1 MKSTTNNAICTEYQT
16 LVREMM
22 LESEHQRTEFD
33 LAWVRQK
40 EWEVVPVER
49 AQHFIPD
56 EIKTIVSALAG
67 RGYSKCIAVT
77 TEELGPLPACYELS
91 ISEEDFYEF
100 NRELGLFRCLLTDQD
115 RSWAISCTESYNLF
129 AGPGSLIEAMLGKSV
144 NDGWRAYWE
153 FVAQPSVDPYGML
166 HQSATRYAA
175 ALGHPVET
183 YADHVEPPKPQ

>member
-1 MKSTTNNAICTEYQT
+1 MKPTNNNAQCTEYQT

-22 LESEHQRTEFD
+22 LESEPQRTEFD
-33 LAWVRQK
+33 LAWIRQK

-49 AQHFIPD
+49 SQHFIPE
-56 EIKTIVSALAG
+56 EIKAIVSALAG

-100 NRELGLFRCLLTDQD
+100 NGELGLFRCLLTGQD

-129 AGPGSLIEAMLGKSV
+129 AGPGSLLEAMLGKSV
-144 NDGWRAYWE
+144 DDGWRAYWE
-153 FVAQPSVDPYGML
+153 FIAQPSVDPYGML
-166 HQSATRYAA
+166 HQSAARYAV
-175 ALGHPVET
+175 ALGHPVEP
-183 YADHVEPPKPQ
+183 YADHVEPPKQQ

>member
-1 MKSTTNNAICTEYQT
+1 MKPTNNNAKCTEYQT

-22 LESEHQRTEFD
+22 LESEPQRTEFD
-33 LAWVRQK
+33 LAWIRQK

-49 AQHFIPD
+49 AQHFFPG
-56 EIKTIVSALAG
+56 EIKAIVSALAG

-91 ISEEDFYEF
+91 ISEEDFSEF

-129 AGPGSLIEAMLGKSV
+129 AGPESLIETMLGKSV

-153 FVAQPSVDPYGML
+153 FIAQPHMDPLGML
-166 HQSATRYAA
+166 HQSATRYAL
-175 ALGHPVET
+175 ALGQPVEP